1 MTNPAEKM
9 KLPKCHKCK
18 RETSMLFCS
27 DCVQE
32 AIKYDRKEI
41 LEIINQWQ
49 NDSIF
54 KYDDECSYC
63 QRNINDWIIKVREL
77 KSKITGEKLK

>member
-1 MTNPAEKM
+1 MTNPTEKM

-41 LEIINQWQ
+41 LEIIEEWWFKQ
-49 NDSIF
+49 NDGGV
-54 KYDDECSYC
+54 DEFDVGYVK
-63 QRNINDWIIKVREL
+63 IYLEDIEEL
-77 KSKITGEKLK
+77 KSKIKGEKLK

>member
-1 MTNPAEKM
+1 MTNPTEKM

-41 LEIINQWQ
+41 LEIIEEWWFKQ
-49 NDSIF
+49 NDGGV
-54 KYDDECSYC
+54 DEFDVGYVK
-63 QRNINDWIIKVREL
+63 IYLEDIEEL